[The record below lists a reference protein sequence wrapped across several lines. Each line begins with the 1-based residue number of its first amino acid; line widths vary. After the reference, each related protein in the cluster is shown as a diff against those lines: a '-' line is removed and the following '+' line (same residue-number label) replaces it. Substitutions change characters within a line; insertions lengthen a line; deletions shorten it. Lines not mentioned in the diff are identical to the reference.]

1 MKNTAI
7 TQANSLITAVLTI
20 VLLSS
25 CVKQENSP
33 GYEYMP
39 DMYRSPAIE
48 AYVDYGEIRDT
59 MDFALMQ
66 STSARL
72 PVAGTVPYTENAL
85 DDMPYKIPNTIEGYE
100 LAGQSLRSPIAFT
113 QEIVNDG
120 AAIYTNF
127 CMQCHGVEGQGNGP
141 VIEIGGH
148 PAPQAYNGPL
158 KDLPQGK
165 MFHTLTYGK
174 GAMGSH
180 ASQLTKTERWKVIA
194 YVMTLQKL
202 GSESSSDSDTTSAV
216 GATASAN

>member
-7 TQANSLITAVLTI
+7 TQANGLMVAVLTI
-20 VLLSS
+20 VSLSG
-25 CVKQENSP
+25 CVRDKNSP
-33 GYEYMP
+33 GYEYTP

-59 MDFALMQ
+59 LNTELMHTQ
-66 STSARL
+66 SARL
-72 PVAGTVPYTENAL
+72 PVAGTVPFTENSL
-85 DDMPYKIPNTIEGYE
+85 DDMPYKIPNTVEGYE
-100 LAGQSLRSPIAFT
+100 LAGQSLRSPFAFT
-113 QEIVNDG
+113 DDIVNQG
-120 AAIYTNF
+120 AMIYTNF
-127 CMQCHGVEGQGNGP
+127 CAQCHGVDGLGNGP

-165 MFHTLTYGK
+165 MFHTITFGK

-194 YVMTLQKL
+194 YVMTLQKQ
-202 GSESSSDSDTTSAV
+202 GSEDTEQSPGTAE
-216 GATASAN
+216 ATVPAN